1 MTKETRVSTIRAFF
15 LCALALVSISSAP
28 SISSAQSSAPA
39 AGSSLSGTWY
49 GDFIVTN
56 PDGKLSHNKAVLIV
70 EQHGSEFSGSIGP
83 TVDQQNPFADARVE
97 NGALRFHLNAAG
109 GLDLV
114 LQLADGRLKGTASGA
129 RMKAALDLR
138 PVSGLLPHQ
147 QLMDEILA
155 ADGNLFDAFGACD
168 VTRFAGFLS
177 PDLEFYQDNIGKS
190 DYAETL
196 QATKNRCAEGIQLRR
211 ELVKDSVVVNALP
224 GTGAVEAGTHRFYSR
239 RPDGTE
245 HLDATARFTEIWS
258 KDSGTWKLVREISYD
273 HR

>member
-1 MTKETRVSTIRAFF
+1 MLATASST
-15 LCALALVSISSAP
+15 
-28 SISSAQSSAPA
+28 AQTA
-39 AGSSLSGTWY
+39 ASKIAGTWF
-49 GDFIVTN
+49 GDFLITN
-56 PDGKLSHNKAVLIV
+56 PDGRISHNKAVLVV
-70 EQHGSEFSGSIGP
+70 EEHGSKLSGSIGP
-83 TVDQQNPFADARVE
+83 TVDQQNPFADAQVE

-109 GLDLV
+109 GLDFV
-114 LQLADGRLKGTASGA
+114 LQLTDGRLKGTASGA
-129 RMKAALDLR
+129 RMKAALELR

-147 QLMDEILA
+147 QLVDEILA

-239 RPDGTE
+239 KPNGTE

-273 HR
+273 HH